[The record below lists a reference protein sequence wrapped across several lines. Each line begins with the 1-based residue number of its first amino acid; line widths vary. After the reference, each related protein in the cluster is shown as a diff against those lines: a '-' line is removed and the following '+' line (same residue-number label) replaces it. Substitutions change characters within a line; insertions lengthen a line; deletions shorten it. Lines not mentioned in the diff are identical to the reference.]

1 MFYKYST
8 LYDIT
13 LLLLPIFVVSTIA
26 LYDINEEPSITVE
39 QVYAILALLGT
50 CYMPMKST
58 RTI

>member
-13 LLLLPIFVVSTIA
+13 LLLLPILVVSTIT
-26 LYDINEEPSITVE
+26 LYDINEDPPITVS

-50 CYMPMKST
+50 CYLPMKST